1 MKTLVAGWF
10 SFEQMGASAGDL
22 LARDLVCDWL
32 RQAGHTCD
40 VALAAPFDGGVNWQA
55 VDPSSYSHVVFVCGP
70 FGNGE
75 PVAGLLERFA
85 GRRLVGVNL
94 SMLEP
99 LDAWNPFDLLLERD
113 SSVRSC
119 PDLTFLSRSPRV
131 PVVGVV
137 LIDSQPEY
145 GRRDLHRVANDAI
158 QRLVA
163 SRKMAAVPIDTR
175 LDSNRTGL
183 RRPEEV
189 ESLIARMDVVLTTR
203 LHGTVLALKNGVPA
217 VAVDP
222 VAGGA
227 KIRRQAETLGWPVL
241 LASESLTDEALRR
254 AYEYC
259 LTEEAREKARE
270 CADRAAVALT
280 KVRETFIAALAQP
293 VRPSEERPCES
304 SS

>member
-1 MKTLVAGWF
+1 
-10 SFEQMGASAGDL
+10 
-22 LARDLVCDWL
+22 
-32 RQAGHTCD
+32 
-40 VALAAPFDGGVNWQA
+40 
-55 VDPSSYSHVVFVCGP
+55 
-70 FGNGE
+70 
-75 PVAGLLERFA
+75 
-85 GRRLVGVNL
+85 
-94 SMLEP
+94 
-99 LDAWNPFDLLLERD
+99 
-113 SSVRSC
+113 
-119 PDLTFLSRSPRV
+119 
-131 PVVGVV
+131 
-137 LIDSQPEY
+137 
-145 GRRDLHRVANDAI
+145 
-158 QRLVA
+158 
-163 SRKMAAVPIDTR
+163 
-175 LDSNRTGL
+175 
-183 RRPEEV
+183 
-189 ESLIARMDVVLTTR
+189 
-203 LHGTVLALKNGVPA
+203 VPA